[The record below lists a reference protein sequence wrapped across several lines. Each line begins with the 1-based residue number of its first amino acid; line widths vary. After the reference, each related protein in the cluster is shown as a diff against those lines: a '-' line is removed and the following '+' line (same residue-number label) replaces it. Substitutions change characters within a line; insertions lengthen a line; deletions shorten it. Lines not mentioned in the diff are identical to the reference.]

1 MPAAERSV
9 RPESVEQDRLLA
21 LAIGELKMAVDAI
34 SAYAALL
41 DAQTTTPALSAL
53 RDSVAEVREQT
64 EQVAGLLATEL
75 DGAAESW

>member
-9 RPESVEQDRLLA
+9 TTESLELDRLLA
-21 LAIGELKMAVDAI
+21 LAIAELKTAVDSI

-41 DAQTTTPALSAL
+41 DAHTTTPALSAL
-53 RDSVAEVREQT
+53 RDSVAEVRGQT
-64 EQVAGLLATEL
+64 EQVADLLETEL